1 MTYKPIPLLLAVAC
15 FTMPA
20 HANVFKDI
28 KKALSATSTTEWLD
42 RMYAV
47 AQLEEATKEA
57 GNLDQI
63 VRNIDK
69 EKLAKKNDIKRRLL
83 GQINKMEDFIQNTQN
98 APNILK
104 KTEELKKTL
113 SIELDIAKKNKSEIS
128 KLSTLNN
135 VTGYV
140 GNLVVWATG
149 KNGLVKNLVDA
160 VNSEGS
166 DELNNK
172 LLQATQKINE
182 LEQKITELDQKTA
195 DANTLLTPEARE
207 KVNSYTQTLKT
218 LVAALANTEKKL
230 AEEIK
235 HELSLHS
242 ISADNIIASL
252 DTNMKTANCS
262 YIGINKSNLTP
273 ANFQKC
279 RAEFFKNAKKKA
291 TMGACTKLTVSS
303 SAADI
308 KACRDDY
315 RHSKDG

>member
-1 MTYKPIPLLLAVAC
+1 MKYKQISLLLAVTSFA
-15 FTMPA
+15 MPV

-47 AQLEEATKEA
+47 AQLEEGVQQA
-57 GNLDQI
+57 GTLDLT

-69 EKLAKKNDIKRRLL
+69 EKLAKKNEAKSRLL
-83 GQINKMEDFIQNTQN
+83 RQINKMEDYIQSTQN
-98 APNILK
+98 APAILNQ
-104 KTEELKKTL
+104 TEELKKSL
-113 SIELDIAKKNKSEIS
+113 ALELDIAKKNKSEIS

-135 VTGYV
+135 VAGHV

-166 DELNNK
+166 DDLSEK
-172 LLQATQKINE
+172 LLQATQKIKE
-182 LEQKITELDQKTA
+182 LQEKISELDQKAA
-195 DANTLLTPEARE
+195 DSSMLLTPEAKE
-207 KVNSYTQTLKT
+207 KVARYTQTLKVLT
-218 LVAALANTEKKL
+218 NALASTEQKI
-230 AEEIK
+230 ADEIK
-235 HELSLHS
+235 QELSTHS
-242 ISADNIIASL
+242 ISADKIIASL
-252 DTNMKTANCS
+252 DANMKTANCS
-262 YIGINKSNLTP
+262 YIGMDKGKLKP
-273 ANFQKC
+273 ENFAKC
-279 RAEFFKNAKKKA
+279 RAEFFKNAQKKA

-315 RHSKDG
+315 RQSKDN